1 MLLKRS
7 VNRSAASTP
16 DSHPTTNGPFP
27 SFSKGPSKLG
37 AFLTSSICL
46 PLLLLG
52 LSNAAG
58 SASPRAHAQARASI
72 KLKQP
77 AGLALS
83 PGGDLY
89 IADRALNE
97 IIERQADGNLRV
109 VAGTG
114 KAGFSGDGKLATD
127 ARLKQPT
134 ALVRAANGDLF
145 VADTGNFRVRELLLD
160 GRITTIAGD
169 GLSGGV
175 KPPKAGK
182 IATKV
187 AINPSALTIGPNRDL
202 YVADGNVI
210 LELAKSGTIAD
221 VINLA
226 TTPGIKVR
234 YRLCGPEAL
243 AFDRSGDLIIGCG
256 NASELI
262 ERSPSGHFSVVLS
275 SYRPHDYAGLVA
287 APGGVV
293 IFADGESLI
302 KVVNGKT
309 EVVSGLDAF
318 AKPKTFV
325 PSGVAIAA
333 NGTIYTDSQWGD
345 GFTDG
350 SALATVAPSGH
361 VTLLDFWRW

>member
-1 MLLKRS
+1 L
-7 VNRSAASTP
+7 
-16 DSHPTTNGPFP
+16 F
-27 SFSKGPSKLG
+27 
-37 AFLTSSICL
+37 
-46 PLLLLG
+46 
-52 LSNAAG
+52 
-58 SASPRAHAQARASI
+58 
-72 KLKQP
+72 
-77 AGLALS
+77 
-83 PGGDLY
+83 

-97 IIERQADGNLRV
+97 IVERQADGNLRV

-114 KAGFSGDGKLATD
+114 KAGFSGDGELATD
-127 ARLKQPT
+127 ARLKLPT

-160 GRITTIAGD
+160 GRITTVAGN

-175 KPPKAGK
+175 RPPKVGK
-182 IATKV
+182 LATKV
-187 AINPSALTIGPNRDL
+187 ALSPSALAIGPNGEL
-202 YVADGNVI
+202 YVADGNFL

-221 VINLA
+221 VINLS

-234 YRLCGPEAL
+234 YKLCGPESL

-256 NASELI
+256 NANELI
-262 ERSPSGHFSVVLS
+262 ERSPSGHFSVILT
-275 SYRPHDYAGLVA
+275 SYRPHDYAGLA
-287 APGGVV
+287 SEPGGVV

-302 KVVNGKT
+302 KVVDGKT
-309 EVVSGLDAF
+309 SVLSGLDAF

-345 GFTDG
+345 GFTEG

-361 VTLLDFWRW
+361 VTILDFWRW